1 VVAEPVTVVLTRR
14 VRPGA
19 EQAFQAVLGRLSTAA
34 QRHRGFEDVTVL
46 RPEPGGRSAYAIV
59 VHFRSA
65 PELAAWLASPERA
78 LLLAEADQYC
88 DGDLAMQQTSGVAGW
103 FTLPGAELVKPP
115 PKIKMAVTTW
125 LGLVPLL
132 LPLNLYLA
140 PRLTAIPAVPR
151 LVAAALVMTLLM
163 TYAVMPALTQLL
175 HRWLWPR

>member
-1 VVAEPVTVVLTRR
+1 MAQPVTVVLTRR
-14 VRPGA
+14 VRSGS
-19 EQAFQAVLGRLSTAA
+19 EQAFEAVLSRLTAAA

-78 LLLAEADQYC
+78 VLLAEADQHC
-88 DGDLAMQQTSGVAGW
+88 DGDLAVQQASGVAGW
-103 FTLPGAELVKPP
+103 FTLPGTELVKPP
-115 PKIKMAVTTW
+115 SKIKMAITTW
-125 LGLVPLL
+125 FGLVPLL

-151 LVAAALVMTLLM
+151 LIAAALIMTLLM
-163 TYAVMPALTQLL
+163 TYAVMPALTRLL